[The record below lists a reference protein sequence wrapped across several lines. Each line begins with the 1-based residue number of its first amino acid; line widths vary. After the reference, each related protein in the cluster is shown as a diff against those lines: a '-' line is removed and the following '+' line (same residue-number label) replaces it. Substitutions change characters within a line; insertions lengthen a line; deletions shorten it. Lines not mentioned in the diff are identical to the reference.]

1 MNGHYL
7 AVLQQLLREAWQN
20 VFDSWGH
27 PEMLSS
33 ITLERPAAREH
44 GDLATNLAMIAAGRV
59 KRPPREIAADLIS
72 VIEADE
78 RLKMHI
84 DAAEIAGPGFINFFL
99 TDSALTVAVG
109 KALAAGDRFG
119 AGGAEA
125 PETILLEFVSANPT
139 GQLHVG
145 HGRYAAYGDSLK
157 RILSFAGHSV
167 TTEFYINDY
176 GSQIELFGRT
186 LAARYAQE
194 LGRDVSLPEKGYQG
208 DYPIH
213 IAMKLIN
220 EAGDRFLD
228 DTYPELSDA
237 ALEFF
242 KLKGCDL
249 VLMEMRGILE
259 LFQVEFDNWFSE
271 RTLHESGAVD
281 ASFEALQGAGELF
294 KKDGALWLRTTL
306 YGDDKD
312 RVLRKENGE
321 LTYIAADI
329 AYHMDKLSRGFK
341 RLINVWGADH
351 HGYVPRMKAAIE
363 ALSHDPDRLE
373 VVIGQLVNV
382 IEMGERKQMSKRA
395 GTMVSLSELIDSI
408 GVDAARFFLVDR
420 SHDSTLDLDIEKARV
435 KSEENPVYYVQ
446 YAHARICRILSKAD
460 EGGTDPGACAHSQG
474 LEAQEKDLI
483 LKLLQFPEAVN
494 TAAASRGPQRLTAYS
509 RELAAT
515 FHVFYHHCPVLKAEP
530 ATTAFR
536 LDLCKLTATVIATCL
551 ELVGVSAPT
560 AMERAEE

>member
-7 AVLQQLLREAWQN
+7 AVLQQLLRDAWQN
-20 VFDSWGH
+20 TFDSWGY
-27 PEMLSS
+27 PDLLST

-44 GDLATNLAMIAAGRV
+44 GDLSTNLAMMTAGKV
-59 KRPPREIAADLIS
+59 KRPPRDIAADLIS
-72 VIEADE
+72 AIESDE
-78 RLKMHI
+78 RLGVHI
-84 DAAEIAGPGFINFFL
+84 KSAEIAGPGFINFFL
-99 TDSALTVAVG
+99 TDAAMTGAVG
-109 KALAAGDRFG
+109 SALAAADRFG
-119 AGGAEA
+119 AGGAET

-157 RILSFAGHSV
+157 RILIFAGHDV

-194 LGRDVSLPEKGYQG
+194 LGRDMPLPEKGYQG
-208 DYPIH
+208 DYPVH
-213 IAMKLIN
+213 LAMKIVN
-220 EAGDRFLD
+220 DEGDRLLD
-228 DTYPELSDA
+228 DTYPELSQA

-249 VLMEMRGILE
+249 VLSEMQNILAS
-259 LFQVEFDNWFSE
+259 FQVKFDSWFSE
-271 RTLHESGAVD
+271 RTLHESGAVS
-281 ASFEALQGAGELF
+281 ASLQALESAGELF
-294 KKDGALWLRTTL
+294 EKDGALWLRTTL

-329 AYHMDKLSRGFK
+329 AYHMDKLSRGFQK
-341 RLINVWGADH
+341 LINVWGADH

-363 ALSHDPDRLE
+363 ALSHDPARLE

-382 IEMGERKQMSKRA
+382 IELGERKQMSKRA

-435 KSEENPVYYVQ
+435 KSEENPVYYIQ
-446 YAHARICRILSKAD
+446 YAHARICRILGKAD
-460 EGGTDPGACAHSQG
+460 NQPADPGKYDVG
-474 LEAQEKDLI
+474 LSLAAQEKDLI

-494 TAAASRGPQRLTAYS
+494 TAAVSRGPQRLTAFS
-509 RELAAT
+509 RELAST
-515 FHVFYHHCPVLKAEP
+515 FHTFYHHCPVLKADP
-530 ATTAFR
+530 DTTAFR
-536 LDLCKLTATVIATCL
+536 LDLCRLTANVIATCL

-560 AMERAEE
+560 TMERAEE

>member
-7 AVLQQLLREAWQN
+7 AVLQQLLREAWQDK
-20 VFDSWGH
+20 FTAWGF
-27 PEMLSS
+27 PELLSV
-33 ITLERPAAREH
+33 ITLERPTAREH
-44 GDLATNLAMIAAGRV
+44 GDLATNLAMITAGKA
-59 KRPPREIAADLIS
+59 KRPPREIAGELIAA
-72 VIEADE
+72 IEADE
-78 RLKMHI
+78 RLALHI
-84 DAAEIAGPGFINFFL
+84 ESAVIAGPGFINLFL
-99 TDSALTVAVG
+99 TDSALTDAVG
-109 KALAAGDRFG
+109 GALAAADRFG
-119 AGGAEA
+119 AGGVES
-125 PETILLEFVSANPT
+125 PQKILLEFISANPT

-157 RILSFAGHSV
+157 RILAFAGHDV
-167 TTEFYINDY
+167 TTEFYINDF
-176 GSQIELFGRT
+176 GSQMELFGRT

-194 LGRDVSLPEKGYQG
+194 LGRDMPLPEKGYQG
-208 DYPIH
+208 DYPVH
-213 IAMKLIN
+213 IAMKIIN
-220 EAGDRFLD
+220 EDGDRFLN
-228 DTYPELSDA
+228 DTYPELSHA

-242 KLKGCDL
+242 KLKGCDI
-249 VLMEMRGILE
+249 VLDEMMGILDS
-259 LFQVEFDNWFSE
+259 FRVRFDNWFSE

-281 ASFEALQGAGELF
+281 ASMTALKDTGDLFE
-294 KKDGALWLRTTL
+294 KDGALWLRTTL

-329 AYHMDKLSRGFK
+329 AYHMDKLARGFQK
-341 RLINVWGADH
+341 LINVWGADH

-395 GTMVSLSELIDSI
+395 GTMVSLSELVETI

-420 SHDSTLDLDIEKARV
+420 SHDSTLDLDIEKARAR
-435 KSEENPVYYVQ
+435 SEENPVYYVQ
-446 YAHARICRILSKAD
+446 YAHARICRMLNKARVESED
-460 EGGTDPGACAHSQG
+460 TAEGTDSGV
-474 LEAQEKDLI
+474 LTIQEKDLI

-494 TAAASRGPQRLTAYS
+494 TAAATRGPQRLTAYS

-530 ATTAFR
+530 GTSVFR
-536 LDLCKLTATVIATCL
+536 VDLCRLTADVIARCL

-560 AMERAEE
+560 TMDRTEE